1 VKTLASLYPIYSS
14 KSNVMTD
21 LNKYADFM
29 RGEALNEGNFTNIL
43 R

>member
-1 VKTLASLYPIYSS
+1 VKILASLYPIYSS

-21 LNKYADFM
+21 LKYADFM